1 MSERVGC
8 SAYLARS
15 SRSTHTHTH
24 RVSIFPSLRQCL
36 VATAVTVSEILQLYH
51 LLPSPPPLLSL
62 RPIKLTRV
70 SAYTSERRYFSS
82 QVPPTYQSQLYL
94 PLLPIVFVPLLCVC
108 VTAASIL
115 SAVCCSSPKIWCSLE
130 ETEQKNPHYR
140 KDAHLSSA
148 SFPEP
153 SGSIGCPC
161 R

>member
-15 SRSTHTHTH
+15 SRSTHTHTHTHTH

-108 VTAASIL
+108 H
-115 SAVCCSSPKIWCSLE
+115 CCLNSLCSLLLIAKNLVQFGRNR
-130 ETEQKNPHYR
+130 TEK
-140 KDAHLSSA
+140 SSLPKRCA
-148 SFPEP
+148 PF
-153 SGSIGCPC
+153 
-161 R
+161 